1 MDPDADPDP
10 AIFVMTF
17 KIKSQKE
24 DTKQYRNQGFSYF
37 FCLVIEG
44 SDTDPGGPKTY
55 GSDGSGSATLIISC
69 ARSTRL
75 LLCS

>member
-10 AIFVMTF
+10 AIFVMTS

-24 DTKQYRNQGFSYF
+24 DTKQYRNQGFSYY

-44 SDTDPGGPKTY
+44 SDTDTGGPK
-55 GSDGSGSATLIISC
+55 LM
-69 ARSTRL
+69 
-75 LLCS
+75 LLCPNSVSGINNTSDKY